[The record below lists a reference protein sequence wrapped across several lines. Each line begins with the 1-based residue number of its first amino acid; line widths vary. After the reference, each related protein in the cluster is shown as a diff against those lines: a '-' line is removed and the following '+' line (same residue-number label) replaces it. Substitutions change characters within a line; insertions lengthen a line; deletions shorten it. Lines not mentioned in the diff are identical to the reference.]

1 MTNTNFENRTL
12 TNRASAQMPPAK
24 RPSAPE
30 QAISPDWRQKHQ
42 LLQMILNFAQP
53 ILLQL
58 AEKRNVHL
66 SVTRSQDQTS
76 WNFSFQEDNFSE

>member
-12 TNRASAQMPPAK
+12 TNRVSTQMPPER
-24 RPSAPE
+24 RPAVP
-30 QAISPDWRQKHQ
+30 RQVMTPYLRQQHPV
-42 LLQMILNFAQP
+42 LQMILDFAQP

-76 WNFSFQEDNFSE
+76 WNFSFQEDSFSE